1 MFFFQ
6 KYSFQHWTVFY
17 INFRKNLS
25 KLFFQKFTTVSAI
38 RYSSFKQ
45 RSGVERT
52 ASAISKYRVSNNFN
66 TAKRKNATSIIHDF
80 SSIHSNIH
88 VHFFFSFLFPSF
100 YIVSP
105 NHTFPVEFI
114 SRIEI
119 NFRFSL
125 NIRHK
130 LLLGSITF
138 SFLLFFILLCFAS
151 FCSLSTT
158 IPWINWMYTHCF
170 GSNHFDENFG
180 ILSLPGYSS
189 NYFDFFRQ
197 SLLWNRTFKG

>member
-88 VHFFFSFLFPSF
+88 VHFFFFFPFSLFLYCFPQSHFPRGIYFSNRDKFSIFTEYTSQAVISKHYVLFSSLLYSLVLCIFLF
-100 YIVSP
+100 I
-105 NHTFPVEFI
+105 
-114 SRIEI
+114 I
-119 NFRFSL
+119 NDDAV
-125 NIRHK
+125 NK
-130 LLLGSITF
+130 L
-138 SFLLFFILLCFAS
+138 
-151 FCSLSTT
+151 
-158 IPWINWMYTHCF
+158 YTHCF

-189 NYFDFFRQ
+189 NYFNFFRQ